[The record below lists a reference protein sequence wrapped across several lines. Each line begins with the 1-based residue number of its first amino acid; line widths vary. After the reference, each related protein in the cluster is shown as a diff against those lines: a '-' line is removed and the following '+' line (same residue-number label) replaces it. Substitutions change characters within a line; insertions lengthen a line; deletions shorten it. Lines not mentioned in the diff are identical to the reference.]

1 MSSRTTELALRPLA
15 LPNEHGGWGFV
26 AEPVLLGMLLAP
38 SPAAAFVAVA
48 ALAAF
53 LTRHPLKL
61 AASDWLRGK
70 RYPRTS
76 ACEWLAAGYGAA
88 ALAALAVAVM
98 LSGARLLIPF
108 VVAAPLALAQFA
120 ADAKNR
126 GRALA
131 PELMGAVAMGSIAV
145 AMGAP
150 AAAWAILA
158 ARSVPAILYV
168 RAALRREH
176 VAAAVVAHLAAV
188 AVAWMVWLPAVP
200 ATLLMLARCIEGV
213 WQEPRRAQRVGMM
226 ELVYGLAFVVM
237 AATATSAPSYPNSP

>member
-1 MSSRTTELALRPLA
+1 MSSRASELALRPLA

-26 AEPVLLGMLLAP
+26 AEPILLGLLIAP
-38 SPAAAFVAVA
+38 SPAGAFIAVA

-70 RYPRTS
+70 RYPRTG
-76 ACEWLAAGYGAA
+76 ACEWLASGYGAA
-88 ALAALAVAVM
+88 ALVAMIVAVT
-98 LSGARLLIPF
+98 LGGPRLLVPLAI
-108 VVAAPLALAQFA
+108 AAPLAIAQFV

-131 PELMGAVAMGSIAV
+131 AELMGATAMGSIAV

-150 AAAWAILA
+150 AAVWVILA
-158 ARSVPAILYV
+158 ARSVSAILYV

-176 VAAAVVAHLAAV
+176 VALAVTAHVAAIALAYLL
-188 AVAWMVWLPAVP
+188 WPPAIP
-200 ATLLMLARCIEGV
+200 AMLLLLARCVEGV
-213 WQEPRRAQRVGMM
+213 MHEPRRARIVGMM
-226 ELVYGLAFVVM
+226 ELAYGAAFVVI
-237 AATATSAPSYPNSP
+237 AALRIPALLP